1 MRIYDA
7 FPSKY
12 VQAADLQGREAS
24 VRIRE
29 VKLENIRGRKAPVLF
44 FEGKTK
50 GLVLN
55 KTNAA
60 AIAVLYSEETDGWAG
75 KEITIYPTMVE
86 FQGRMVQ
93 SIRVKGPK
101 LRNVTKTAG

>member
-7 FPSKY
+7 FSSRY
-12 VQAADLQGREAS
+12 VRAADLQGREAG
-24 VRIRE
+24 VKIRD
-29 VKLENIRGRKAPVLF
+29 VKLENFRGRKAPVLY
-44 FEGKTK
+44 FEGKNK
-50 GLVLN
+50 GLILN
-55 KTNAA
+55 KTNAS
-60 AIAVLYSEETDGWAG
+60 AIAVLYSEETDAWTG